1 MINNQVRVFIRIT
14 MIEYKR
20 HAVVDDV
27 SYDIE
32 ELAKCYWDHLHKNV
46 VPYGVKMKWDLNK
59 QQAHARGMNAV
70 DHMRDN
76 GKLLTDYEPIAKIF
90 NQFSLPLGYTARPNS
105 GATPEG
111 FHKIND
117 ELKQNISSLEEKPGR
132 ANEEHIL
139 RPYHPNNMDLIV
151 YNRDYLFVPHVDYY
165 QNFVMM
171 VPIWPLEPGP
181 AGYTPV
187 KYHHYENQI
196 EYIQERDP
204 DWRPG
209 DRLPKHI
216 KLRHMDPYEDVDYYI
231 DYSNE
236 HPTMLN
242 GRYIH
247 SIGPVKEELRVMLRF
262 KFMPPTTYEDA
273 IELHKQGKWVKGSSR
288 YEYREVPDEWKAEN
302 YDPR

>member
-1 MINNQVRVFIRIT
+1 

-27 SYDIE
+27 TYDIE
-32 ELAKCYWDHLHKNV
+32 ELAKCYWDHLHKLV
-46 VPYGVKMKWDLNK
+46 RPYGEKMRWPLSK
-59 QQAHARGMNAV
+59 QQAHAKGMNAV
-70 DHMRDN
+70 DHELDN
-76 GKLLTDYEPIAKIF
+76 GKLLTDYEPIAKIYE
-90 NQFSLPLGYTARPNS
+90 QFQLPDGYTSSPNP
-105 GATPEG
+105 GDDQHGHLEIKTEDDI
-111 FHKIND
+111 INPR
-117 ELKQNISSLEEKPGR
+117 PGR
-132 ANEEHIL
+132 ANEEKVL

-151 YNRDYLFVPHVDYY
+151 YTKDYLFVPHVDYY

-187 KYHHYENQI
+187 KYHHHDNQI
-196 EYIQERDP
+196 PLIKEREP
-204 DWRPG
+204 SWEPG
-209 DRLPKHI
+209 DRLPKQF
-216 KLRHMDPYEDVDYYI
+216 KFRHMDAYEDVDYYI

-247 SIGPVKEELRVMLRF
+247 SIGPVKEDIRVMLRW

-288 YEYREVPDEWKAEN
+288 YEKREVPEEWKEGN
-302 YDPR
+302 YGRG